1 MINKAILLLNS
12 AKRKG
17 IHIGLS
23 NGELQLKV
31 SKGVVVDPQ
40 LLQEIKENK
49 KSIIEFLNADKWKSA
64 KLDEAEKILRPF
76 DRNVIEKI
84 PLSFSQERLW
94 FIDQLEGSTQY
105 HLPTVLRI
113 NGKLNWQALAAALKA
128 VVARHESLRSV
139 IVADHGAAYQQ
150 VLDAAGWDLEIVDGT
165 KYNED
170 EDGLNLFILTLIK
183 KPFDLACNY
192 MLRSTLVTL
201 AEDKTVLVVT
211 MHHIASDGW
220 SLPIVVKEVVEYYK
234 AFTEIR
240 SPGLASLPVQYADY
254 AVWQRDYLKGP
265 VLDKKLDY
273 WRAKLKD
280 CTPLDLPTD
289 FKRPLVL
296 TGHGTSAVFSIDKA
310 LAIGINQLCQQE
322 GTTLFMTLLAAFKI
336 LMHRYGGGQRDICVG
351 TPIAGRQQEEV
362 EGLIGFFVNTLALRS
377 EVNDELPF
385 KDFLAAVRI
394 TTMDA
399 YDHQEVPFEKVVD
412 AVVMER
418 SLERSPLF
426 QVMFILQN
434 IPEAKPINLGQVE
447 LTAEKIK
454 QESSKFEISF
464 SVTERADG
472 LFGTVE
478 YNTDLF
484 TAETIQRMILH
495 YKELLSS
502 IVCNPDQLIG
512 DLQMLTPVEKDQ
524 LLLTF
529 NDTKVEYPKDKSI
542 VELFIEQVEQTPEN
556 IAIEFEEQRLSYEE
570 LNERSNQLAH
580 YLIAKGV
587 KAETLVPV
595 CIERSMDMIVAIL
608 GILKSGGAYV
618 PIDPEYPAERIQFML
633 EDTSAKIIVSSVQS
647 SSKLPVKIAYDIVEM
662 NGLQLAE
669 INSQAT
675 NNLHLEVKANQL
687 AYVIYTSGSTGKP
700 KGVLVTNNNVVSL
713 VKGID
718 YVSIK
723 REDVLLST
731 GSSSFDA
738 TTFEYWS
745 MLLNGGQ
752 LLLCTEERLLD
763 NQLLKEVLRSKAV
776 NKMWFTSSWFNQLV
790 ETDISLFKTLET
802 ILVGGEK
809 LSEYHIGK
817 LRQIYPA
824 IEIING
830 YGPTENTTFSLTYP
844 IKESALPQTI
854 PIGRPLTNR
863 STYVLDGSQRLVP
876 IGVPGEI
883 YVSGSGL
890 ARGYLN
896 RSALTS
902 ERFIKNPFVAEADAK
917 MYRTGDIGRWLPDG
931 NIEYLGRKDEQVK
944 IRGYR
949 IELGEI
955 ESVAQQSGLASQ
967 VVVLAS
973 ATGSGSKRLTGYVVA
988 TAGFSKEAM
997 IGWLESKLPEY
1008 MVPQLWI
1015 AVEKMP
1021 LTTNGKIDKK
1031 ALPAADANELATAQY
1046 MAPRNDFEQ
1055 QLAGVWQKLLGI
1067 EQVGIHDNFFEL
1079 GGDSILTIQVVS
1091 RIRRQGYELHP
1102 KDIFIH
1108 QTIARLSAAV
1118 LSGTGISVQGEQ
1130 GILTGSSGLL
1140 PIQQWYFAKDPAAV
1154 SYNNQAVLL
1163 GVSKSL
1169 TAADLTAAVIRLT
1182 EQHDALRF
1190 IYSHTDGAWQQAYS
1204 DTAAEVIVIKEKV
1217 QSTTAAGLAADIKA
1231 IADQYQSSLDITTGR
1246 LMKVVLI
1253 ETPGEETANRLL
1265 VIIHHLAVDGVSW
1278 RILLEDLELLLTAIS
1293 EGRTANLGPKSSS
1306 YRQWYQ
1312 ALEQYCQRRSVAA
1325 QKDYWQTAIAG
1336 YQPLPQDK
1344 AYEGRVM
1351 FKDMAHQRLRLN
1363 AAQTKQLLQEVPR
1376 VYHTE
1381 INDILLCALAL
1392 TLNEWAGSSQVV
1404 IGLEGHGREAIS
1416 DQADTSRTIGWFTS
1430 LYPLLLDTGS
1440 TNDRGEAIKTVKE
1453 QLRQIPDRGLGY
1465 GVLKYISKEAILQ
1478 QNTSWDIVF
1487 NYLGQLDNVVNE
1499 SSWFSAAGESSG
1511 AAASPLTPVNEKLSL
1526 SGFVQSGELT
1536 LSWGYSSL
1544 HYEAGT
1550 ISKLSAAYLSNL
1562 EALITHCIQQ
1572 EQTGGQVYTPSDYGL
1587 GAAIR
1592 YAELDA
1598 FLDEDYNGKK
1608 RKEQLT
1614 GMYGLSGL
1622 QQGMLFHGLYDDKG
1636 GAYTEQFSCDLVN
1649 PNLECLIKSWQQVM
1663 SNHSI
1668 LRSGFY
1674 YDVFTVPVQCVYKEV
1689 TLPVEEVDYRNLN
1702 KEEQSAAIEAYE
1714 SADRLK
1720 GFDFKKA
1727 PLMRIGLLRLSED
1740 RYRMLWTSHHILFD
1754 GWSLPI
1760 LMETFLSTYDSLVNE
1775 TLVKEQAEDK
1785 FEDYIRY
1792 IARGNKEAEE
1802 TYWRNYLSGLEDST
1816 LLPFVGTTGERNKGA
1831 GSYGS
1836 LFLNLDAAFTA
1847 QLKQYAQKH
1856 RLTVN
1861 TVMQGVWSLLLHR
1874 YTGNNDIV
1882 YGTIVS
1888 GRPDDLADVERR
1900 VGMYINTLPLHSTM
1914 QEDELVTSWL
1924 EQLQQQQVSSRH
1936 YQYTPLHQVQ
1946 SWSGVAGDLF
1956 DSILVFENYPVSE
1969 LIGSRQWALGIEN
1982 VQMHEQTNYPLSI
1995 SVISTDKIKI
2005 GFSYNTS
2012 LLESGYVEEISGHFK
2027 QVLQQLVTTAS
2038 TLTLKEVN
2046 LLTDKEKDQLLLT
2059 FNDTKKVY
2067 PTDKSI
2073 IDLFEAQVSA
2083 GPQNTALIY
2092 AAESLTYQELNERS
2106 NQLAHYL
2113 KGKGVKAETLV
2124 PICIERG
2131 IHMIVG
2137 ILGIIKAGGAYV
2149 PIDPSYPAERIGYM
2163 LEDVAATIVL
2173 SSKASRIKLPSENNL
2188 SIIAIDEDWSIIC
2201 KESTVNPETPIS
2213 PQQLAYVIYTSGS
2226 TGKPKGVMIEHGSML
2241 HYLINNQAKYISD
2254 DTTIAGSFIHLSY
2267 TFDASLTGI
2276 FMPLLGG
2283 KSIVIASGEPMHV
2296 FEDPNLLKHAP
2307 YDFIKITPS
2316 HLDLLEHTIKS
2327 GDDWITHKLVIG
2339 GEALHIGHFNTFLTR
2354 GVDIAV
2360 INEYGPTET
2369 TVGCST
2375 YRFNVLSAGELAT
2388 VGIPI
2393 GRPLDNTTIY
2403 VVDDNNNLVPL
2414 GVPGELCIGG
2424 SGLARG
2430 YLNRE
2435 DLTAERFIKNP
2446 FSAES
2451 GAKMYRTGDIGRWLP
2466 DGNIEY
2472 LGRKDEQVKIRGY
2485 RIELGEIESVAQ
2497 QSGLASQVVVLAS
2510 ATGSGTKRLTGY
2522 VVATAG
2528 FSKEAMIGW
2537 LESKLPEYMVPQL
2550 WIAVEKM
2557 PLTTNGKID
2566 KKALPAA
2573 DANELATA
2581 QYMAPRNDFEQQ
2593 LAGVWQKLLGIEQV
2607 GIHDNFFE
2615 LGGDSIL
2622 TIQVVSRIR
2631 RQGYELHPKDIFIHQ
2646 TIARLSA
2653 AVLSGTGI
2661 SVQGEQGILTGSSG
2675 LLPIQQ
2681 WYFAKDPAAVSYNN
2695 QAVLLGVSKSLTA
2708 ADLTAAVI
2716 RLTEQHDALRFIY
2729 SHTDGAWQQAY
2740 SDTAAEVIVIKE
2752 KVQSTTAAGLAADIK
2767 AIADQYQS
2775 SLDITTGRLMK
2786 VVLIETPGEET
2797 ANRLLVI
2804 IHHLAVDGVSWRIL
2818 LEDLELLL
2826 TAISEGRTANLGPKS
2841 SSYRQW
2847 YQALEQYCQRRSVA
2861 AQKDYWQTAIAGYQ
2875 PLPQDKAYEGRVMF
2889 KDMAHQRLRL
2899 NAAQTKQ
2906 LLQEV
2911 PRVYHTEINDILLC
2925 ALALTLNEWAGS
2937 SQVVIGL
2944 EGHGREAI
2952 SDQADTSRTIGWF
2965 TSLYPLL
2972 LDTGSTNDRG
2982 EAIKT
2987 VKEQLRQIPDR
2998 GLGYGVLKYI
3008 SKEAILQQNTSWDI
3022 VFNYLGQLDNVV
3034 NESSWFSA
3042 AGESSGAAASPL
3054 TPVNEKLSLSG
3065 FVQSGELTLSWG
3077 YSSLHYEAGTISKL
3091 SAAYLSNLEAL
3102 ITHCIQQE
3110 QTGGQVYTP
3119 SDYGLGAAIRY
3130 AELDAFLDEDYNGK
3144 KRKEQLTGMY
3154 GLSGLQQGMLFHG
3167 LYDDKGGAYT
3177 EQFSCDLVNPNLE
3190 CLIKSWQQVMSNH
3203 SILRSGFY
3211 YDVFTVPVQCVYK
3224 EVTLPVEEVDYRNL
3238 NKEEQSAAIEAYESA
3253 DRLKGFDFK
3262 KAPLMR
3268 IGLLRL
3274 SEDRYRMLWTSHHIL
3289 FDGWSLPI
3297 LMETFLST
3305 YDSLVN
3311 ETLVKEQAE
3320 DKFEDYIRYI
3330 ARGNKEAEETYWR
3343 NYLSGLEDST
3353 LLPFV
3358 GTTGERNKGAG
3369 SYGSLFLNL
3378 DAAFTAQLK
3387 QYAQKHRLTV
3397 NTVMQGVWSLLLHRY
3412 TGNNDIVYGT
3422 IVSGRPDDLA
3432 DVERR
3437 VGMYIN
3443 TLPLHSTMQEDELVT
3458 SWLEQ
3463 LQQQQ
3468 VSSRHYQYTPLHQVQ
3483 SWSGVAGDLFDSILV
3498 FENYP
3503 VSELIGSRQWALG
3516 IENVQMHEQTNY
3528 PLSISVIST
3537 DKIKIGFSYN
3547 TSLLE
3552 SGYVEEISGHFKQV
3566 LQQLVTTAS
3575 TLTLKEVNLLT
3586 DKEKDQLLLTFN
3598 DTKKVYPTD
3607 KSIIDLFEAQVS
3619 AGPQNTALIYA
3630 AESLTYQELNERSN
3644 QLAHYLK
3651 GKGVKAETLVPVC
3664 IERSM
3669 EMIVA
3674 ILGILKS
3681 GAAYVPIDPA
3691 YPAERIGYMLEDVRA
3706 TIVLSSK
3713 ASRIKLPSEN
3723 NLNIIAIDEDW
3734 SIISKESTDDPA
3746 TLISPQQLAYV
3757 IYTSGSTGK
3766 PKGVMIEHAGVVN
3779 LALSQAD
3786 DLRLGVGMKTLQFAS
3801 VGFDASCYEIFNTLL
3816 SAGVIVLPLKED
3828 ILSAEAFERMVN
3840 KYQAELV
3847 VLPPSYLS
3855 IVKDNLGTIKTI
3867 VSAGEPLKESIAC
3880 YIQSKGIRLI
3890 NAYGP
3895 TENTVCVSLSDDPVM
3910 KNHTVVIGKPIANIQ
3925 VHILDKNQQLLPV
3938 GTAGE
3943 IHTAGAQLARGYLN
3957 RADLTAERFILNPF
3971 GNTPGA
3977 RMYKTGDLGRW
3988 LPDGNIEYLGR
3999 IDHQVKI
4006 RGYRVELGEIENV
4019 LIQSGLVS
4027 QAVVIVKEDLQGH
4040 KRLVGYVVDE
4050 ESLFDKQA
4058 TTTYL
4063 HNKLPEYMIPT
4074 IWVTLKRL
4082 PVTASGK
4089 IDRKALPEPDDAAL
4103 LSNNYI
4109 APRNETEEKLAVIC
4123 KELLGVKEVGMQDNF
4138 FELGGHSL
4146 LAMRLI
4152 TAIKREFNVELAVR
4166 TFFELNTIERI
4177 ANYIKINQEVFAG
4190 QADDYDEIKL

>member
-64 KLDEAEKILRPF
+64 KLNEAEKILKPF
-76 DRNVIEKI
+76 DRNVIKKI

-113 NGKLNWQALAAALKA
+113 NGKLSRQALTAALKA

-165 KYNED
+165 KYNEE
-170 EDGLNLFILTLIK
+170 EDGLNLLILTLIK

-192 MLRSTLVTL
+192 MLRGTLVTL

-220 SLPIVVKEVVEYYK
+220 SLPIVVKEVLEHYK
-234 AFTEIR
+234 AFTENR
-240 SPGLASLPVQYADY
+240 SPDLASLPVQYADY

-265 VLDKKLDY
+265 GLDKKLDY

-280 CTPLDLPTD
+280 CTPMDLPTD

-310 LAIGINQLCQQE
+310 LALGINQLCQQE

-336 LMHRYGGGQRDICVG
+336 LMHRYSGGQRDICVG

-399 YDHQEVPFEKVVD
+399 YDNQEVPFEKIVD

-472 LFGTVE
+472 LFGMVE

-495 YKELLSS
+495 YKELLRS

-512 DLQMLTPVEKDQ
+512 DLQMLTPVEKDR

-542 VELFIEQVEQTPEN
+542 VDLFIEQVKQSPDNT
-556 IAIEFEEQRLSYEE
+556 AIGFEEQRLSYEE

-608 GILKSGGAYV
+608 GILKSGAAYV

-633 EDTSAKIIVSSVQS
+633 EDTGAKIVVSSVQS
-647 SSKLPVKIAYDIVEM
+647 SSKLPVKNAYDIVEI
-662 NGLQLAE
+662 NGQQRAK
-669 INSQAT
+669 INSQST
-675 NNLHLEVKANQL
+675 NNLQLEVKADQL

-723 REDVLLST
+723 SMDVLLST

-763 NQLLKEVLRSKAV
+763 NQLLKEVIRSKSV

-817 LRQIYPA
+817 LRQIYPG

-863 STYVLDGSQRLVP
+863 SAYVLDGSQRLVP
-876 IGVPGEI
+876 IGVPGEL

-896 RSALTS
+896 REDLTS
-902 ERFIKNPFVAEADAK
+902 EKFIKNPFVEEADAK

-1046 MAPRNDFEQ
+1046 AAPRNDFEQ
-1055 QLAGVWQKLLGI
+1055 QLAAVWQKLLGI

-1091 RIRRQGYELHP
+1091 RMRRQGYELHP

-1140 PIQQWYFAKDPAAV
+1140 PIQQWYFAKDPADV

-1163 GVSKSL
+1163 GISKSV
-1169 TAADLTAAVIRLT
+1169 TAADLTAAISRLT
-1182 EQHDALRF
+1182 EQHDSLRF
-1190 IYSHTDGAWQQAYS
+1190 IYSHTDGSWQQTYS
-1204 DTAAEVIVIKEKV
+1204 DTAASIVVKEKV
-1217 QSTTAAGLAADIKA
+1217 QSTTAAGLAAEVKA
-1231 IADQYQSSLDITTGR
+1231 IADHHQSSLDITTGR
-1246 LMKVVLI
+1246 LMRVVLI
-1253 ETPGEETANRLL
+1253 ATPGEETANRLL
-1265 VIIHHLAVDGVSW
+1265 VVIHHLAVDGVSW

-1312 ALEQYCQRRSVAA
+1312 ALEQYGLRRSVAA

-1392 TLNEWAGSSQVV
+1392 TFNEWAGSSQVV

-1416 DQADTSRTIGWFTS
+1416 DQVDTSRTIGWFTS

-1465 GVLKYISKEAILQ
+1465 GVLKYISKEATLQ
-1478 QNTSWDIVF
+1478 QTTVWDIVF

-1727 PLMRIGLLRLSED
+1727 PLMRIGLLRLSEG

-1792 IARGNKEAEE
+1792 IERGNKEAEE

-1856 RLTVN
+1856 RFTVN

-1914 QEDELVTSWL
+1914 QEDEPVTSWL

-1946 SWSGVAGDLF
+1946 SWSGVPGDLF

-2005 GFSYNTS
+2005 GFNYNTS

-2188 SIIAIDEDWSIIC
+2188 SIIAIDEDWSII
-2201 KESTVNPETPIS
+2201 
-2213 PQQLAYVIYTSGS
+2213 
-2226 TGKPKGVMIEHGSML
+2226 
-2241 HYLINNQAKYISD
+2241 
-2254 DTTIAGSFIHLSY
+2254 
-2267 TFDASLTGI
+2267 
-2276 FMPLLGG
+2276 
-2283 KSIVIASGEPMHV
+2283 
-2296 FEDPNLLKHAP
+2296 
-2307 YDFIKITPS
+2307 
-2316 HLDLLEHTIKS
+2316 
-2327 GDDWITHKLVIG
+2327 
-2339 GEALHIGHFNTFLTR
+2339 
-2354 GVDIAV
+2354 
-2360 INEYGPTET
+2360 
-2369 TVGCST
+2369 
-2375 YRFNVLSAGELAT
+2375 
-2388 VGIPI
+2388 
-2393 GRPLDNTTIY
+2393 
-2403 VVDDNNNLVPL
+2403 
-2414 GVPGELCIGG
+2414 
-2424 SGLARG
+2424 
-2430 YLNRE
+2430 
-2435 DLTAERFIKNP
+2435 
-2446 FSAES
+2446 
-2451 GAKMYRTGDIGRWLP
+2451 
-2466 DGNIEY
+2466 
-2472 LGRKDEQVKIRGY
+2472 
-2485 RIELGEIESVAQ
+2485 
-2497 QSGLASQVVVLAS
+2497 
-2510 ATGSGTKRLTGY
+2510 
-2522 VVATAG
+2522 
-2528 FSKEAMIGW
+2528 
-2537 LESKLPEYMVPQL
+2537 
-2550 WIAVEKM
+2550 
-2557 PLTTNGKID
+2557 
-2566 KKALPAA
+2566 
-2573 DANELATA
+2573 
-2581 QYMAPRNDFEQQ
+2581 
-2593 LAGVWQKLLGIEQV
+2593 
-2607 GIHDNFFE
+2607 
-2615 LGGDSIL
+2615 
-2622 TIQVVSRIR
+2622 
-2631 RQGYELHPKDIFIHQ
+2631 
-2646 TIARLSA
+2646 
-2653 AVLSGTGI
+2653 
-2661 SVQGEQGILTGSSG
+2661 
-2675 LLPIQQ
+2675 
-2681 WYFAKDPAAVSYNN
+2681 
-2695 QAVLLGVSKSLTA
+2695 
-2708 ADLTAAVI
+2708 
-2716 RLTEQHDALRFIY
+2716 
-2729 SHTDGAWQQAY
+2729 
-2740 SDTAAEVIVIKE
+2740 
-2752 KVQSTTAAGLAADIK
+2752 
-2767 AIADQYQS
+2767 
-2775 SLDITTGRLMK
+2775 
-2786 VVLIETPGEET
+2786 
-2797 ANRLLVI
+2797 
-2804 IHHLAVDGVSWRIL
+2804 
-2818 LEDLELLL
+2818 
-2826 TAISEGRTANLGPKS
+2826 
-2841 SSYRQW
+2841 
-2847 YQALEQYCQRRSVA
+2847 
-2861 AQKDYWQTAIAGYQ
+2861 
-2875 PLPQDKAYEGRVMF
+2875 
-2889 KDMAHQRLRL
+2889 
-2899 NAAQTKQ
+2899 
-2906 LLQEV
+2906 
-2911 PRVYHTEINDILLC
+2911 
-2925 ALALTLNEWAGS
+2925 
-2937 SQVVIGL
+2937 
-2944 EGHGREAI
+2944 
-2952 SDQADTSRTIGWF
+2952 
-2965 TSLYPLL
+2965 
-2972 LDTGSTNDRG
+2972 
-2982 EAIKT
+2982 
-2987 VKEQLRQIPDR
+2987 
-2998 GLGYGVLKYI
+2998 
-3008 SKEAILQQNTSWDI
+3008 
-3022 VFNYLGQLDNVV
+3022 
-3034 NESSWFSA
+3034 
-3042 AGESSGAAASPL
+3042 
-3054 TPVNEKLSLSG
+3054 
-3065 FVQSGELTLSWG
+3065 
-3077 YSSLHYEAGTISKL
+3077 
-3091 SAAYLSNLEAL
+3091 
-3102 ITHCIQQE
+3102 
-3110 QTGGQVYTP
+3110 
-3119 SDYGLGAAIRY
+3119 
-3130 AELDAFLDEDYNGK
+3130 
-3144 KRKEQLTGMY
+3144 
-3154 GLSGLQQGMLFHG
+3154 
-3167 LYDDKGGAYT
+3167 
-3177 EQFSCDLVNPNLE
+3177 
-3190 CLIKSWQQVMSNH
+3190 
-3203 SILRSGFY
+3203 
-3211 YDVFTVPVQCVYK
+3211 
-3224 EVTLPVEEVDYRNL
+3224 
-3238 NKEEQSAAIEAYESA
+3238 
-3253 DRLKGFDFK
+3253 
-3262 KAPLMR
+3262 
-3268 IGLLRL
+3268 
-3274 SEDRYRMLWTSHHIL
+3274 
-3289 FDGWSLPI
+3289 
-3297 LMETFLST
+3297 
-3305 YDSLVN
+3305 
-3311 ETLVKEQAE
+3311 
-3320 DKFEDYIRYI
+3320 
-3330 ARGNKEAEETYWR
+3330 
-3343 NYLSGLEDST
+3343 
-3353 LLPFV
+3353 
-3358 GTTGERNKGAG
+3358 
-3369 SYGSLFLNL
+3369 
-3378 DAAFTAQLK
+3378 
-3387 QYAQKHRLTV
+3387 
-3397 NTVMQGVWSLLLHRY
+3397 
-3412 TGNNDIVYGT
+3412 
-3422 IVSGRPDDLA
+3422 
-3432 DVERR
+3432 
-3437 VGMYIN
+3437 
-3443 TLPLHSTMQEDELVT
+3443 
-3458 SWLEQ
+3458 
-3463 LQQQQ
+3463 
-3468 VSSRHYQYTPLHQVQ
+3468 
-3483 SWSGVAGDLFDSILV
+3483 
-3498 FENYP
+3498 
-3503 VSELIGSRQWALG
+3503 
-3516 IENVQMHEQTNY
+3516 
-3528 PLSISVIST
+3528 
-3537 DKIKIGFSYN
+3537 
-3547 TSLLE
+3547 
-3552 SGYVEEISGHFKQV
+3552 
-3566 LQQLVTTAS
+3566 
-3575 TLTLKEVNLLT
+3575 
-3586 DKEKDQLLLTFN
+3586 
-3598 DTKKVYPTD
+3598 
-3607 KSIIDLFEAQVS
+3607 
-3619 AGPQNTALIYA
+3619 
-3630 AESLTYQELNERSN
+3630 
-3644 QLAHYLK
+3644 
-3651 GKGVKAETLVPVC
+3651 
-3664 IERSM
+3664 
-3669 EMIVA
+3669 
-3674 ILGILKS
+3674 
-3681 GAAYVPIDPA
+3681 
-3691 YPAERIGYMLEDVRA
+3691 
-3706 TIVLSSK
+3706 
-3713 ASRIKLPSEN
+3713 
-3723 NLNIIAIDEDW
+3723 
-3734 SIISKESTDDPA
+3734 SKESTADPA

-3766 PKGVMIEHAGVVN
+3766 PKGVLLEHKGVVN
-3779 LALSQAD
+3779 LAFSQMEALDLSI
-3786 DLRLGVGMKTLQFAS
+3786 GFKMLQFAS
-3801 VGFDASCYEIFNTLL
+3801 FGFDASCYEIFVAILNGGSL
-3816 SAGVIVLPLKED
+3816 VIPTQAD
-3828 ILSAEAFERMVN
+3828 ILSAERFKDFIN
-3840 KYQAELV
+3840 KHEVDLAGI
-3847 VLPPSYLS
+3847 PPSYLQ
-3855 IVKDNLGTIKTI
+3855 IVKDHLGTIKTI
-3867 VSAGEPLKESIAC
+3867 ISAGEALNETIAS
-3880 YIQSKGIRLI
+3880 YLINKGIRLI
-3890 NAYGP
+3890 NGYGP
-3895 TENTVCVSLSDDPVM
+3895 TENTVCVSLAFNPINH
-3910 KNHTVVIGKPIANIQ
+3910 KNEIVIGKPTAN
-3925 VHILDKNQQLLPV
+3925 VTVYILNRMQQLAPV
-3938 GTAGE
+3938 GTVGE
-3943 IHTAGAQLARGYLN
+3943 IHVGGLQVARGYLN
-3957 RADLTAERFILNPF
+3957 RMDLTKEKFMPNPF
-3971 GNTPGA
+3971 NSEATTKI
-3977 RMYKTGDLGRW
+3977 YKTGDLGRW
-3988 LPDGNIEYLGR
+3988 LPDGNIEYIGR
-3999 IDHQVKI
+3999 EDEQVKI
-4006 RGYRVELGEIENV
+4006 RGYRIELGEIENV
-4019 LIQSGLVS
+4019 LLQSGLVS
-4027 QAVVIVKEDLQGH
+4027 QAVVIAAEDLQGN
-4040 KRLVGYVVDE
+4040 KKLVAYVVAE
-4050 ESLFDKQA
+4050 AGLYDKETA
-4058 TTTYL
+4058 AAYL
-4063 HNKLPEYMIPT
+4063 HNRLPDYMVPA
-4074 IWVTLKRL
+4074 IWVTLERL
-4082 PVTASGK
+4082 PLTTNGK
-4089 IDRKALPEPDDAAL
+4089 IDKKALSQFNDAGL
-4103 LSNNYI
+4103 LNDQYI
-4109 APRNETEEKLAVIC
+4109 APRNEVEETLSAIC
-4123 KELLGVKEVGMQDNF
+4123 MELLGVKQVGMQDNF

-4177 ANYIKINQEVFAG
+4177 ANYIKINQEVFTG